1 MRVRTRTW
9 FSFVVAAS
17 LLFMAASRFAIF
29 DPLED
34 AVLTVTGPV
43 ESGLRDATDPLAD
56 FVNNLTDINRLTDDN
71 RALRDANER
80 LRVENARLTEAERDL
95 RQLEQLSNVR
105 EGSAD
110 DVLIPAGVFLRGP
123 SNLRDMVAIDKG
135 KSDGLAEGMVV
146 LTSQGSLIG
155 SITDVLDHVAWV
167 TLVTDQTS
175 AVSAMVQSSRVQ
187 GVVAGGPDGTL
198 TMEFVEETA
207 DVKEGDMIVTSG
219 IGGRHP
225 QGELIGQV
233 VEVESSPQELFKSV
247 RVQPL
252 ADLSRLEDLLVLQSF
267 LPLEAGAP

>member
-43 ESGLRDATDPLAD
+43 ESGLRDATNPLAD

-71 RALRDANER
+71 RSLREANER
-80 LRVENARLTEAERDL
+80 LRVENVRLTEAERDL
-95 RQLEQLSNVR
+95 RQLEQLSSVR
-105 EGSAD
+105 EGSAQ
-110 DVLIPAGVFLRGP
+110 DVLVPAHVFLREPG
-123 SNLRDMVAIDKG
+123 NLRDMVAIDRG
-135 KSDGLAEGMVV
+135 TSDGLVEGMVV

-155 SITDVLDHVAWV
+155 SITNALEHVAWV

-219 IGGRHP
+219 IGGRYP

-252 ADLSRLEDLLVLQSF
+252 ADLSRLEGLLVLQSF
-267 LPLEAGAP
+267 LPLEADAP

>member
-17 LLFMAASRFAIF
+17 LLFMAASRFGIF

-34 AVLTVTGPV
+34 SVLTVTGPA
-43 ESGLRDATDPLAD
+43 ESALRDATDPLAD
-56 FVNNLTDINRLTDDN
+56 FVTNLTDINRLSNDN
-71 RALRDANER
+71 RSLREANER
-80 LRVENARLTEAERDL
+80 LRVENARLAEAERDL
-95 RQLEQLSNVR
+95 HQLEQLSSVR
-105 EGSAD
+105 RGSEN
-110 DVLIPAGVFLRGP
+110 DVLVPASVFLREPG
-123 SNLRDMVAIDKG
+123 NLRDMVAIDKG
-135 KSDGLAEGMVV
+135 KSDGVAEGMVV

-155 SITDVLDHVAWV
+155 SVTDVLEHVAWV

-207 DVKEGDMIVTSG
+207 DVREGDMIVTSG

-247 RVQPL
+247 HVEPL
-252 ADLSRLEDLLVLQSF
+252 ADLSRLEDVLVLQSF

>member
-17 LLFMAASRFAIF
+17 LLFMVASRFAVF

-34 AVLTVTGPV
+34 AVLTITGPV
-43 ESGLRDATDPLAD
+43 EAGLRDATDPLAD
-56 FVNNLTDINRLTDDN
+56 FVNNLTDINRLTGEN
-71 RALRDANER
+71 RALRDSNER

-95 RQLEQLSNVR
+95 RQIEQLLSVR

-110 DVLIPAGVFLRGP
+110 DLLVPASVFLREPG
-123 SNLRDMVAIDKG
+123 NLRAMVAIDKG

-146 LTSQGSLIG
+146 LTSQGSMIG
-155 SITDVLDHVAWV
+155 SITNVLEHVAWV

-187 GVVAGGPDGTL
+187 GVVAGGPDGSL
-198 TMEFVEETA
+198 TMEFVQETA
-207 DVKEGDMIVTSG
+207 DVKEGDVIVTSG

-247 RVQPL
+247 HVQPL
-252 ADLSRLEDLLVLQSF
+252 ADLSRLEDVIVLQSF
-267 LPLEAGAP
+267 LPLEADAP

>member
-17 LLFMAASRFAIF
+17 LLFMAASRFGIF
-29 DPLED
+29 DPLD
-34 AVLTVTGPV
+34 DTVLTVTGPV
-43 ESGLRDATDPLAD
+43 ESGLRAATNPLAD
-56 FVNNLTDINRLTDDN
+56 FVNNLTDINRLSDDN
-71 RALRDANER
+71 RSLREANER
-80 LRVENARLTEAERDL
+80 LRVENARLSEAERDL
-95 RQLEQLSNVR
+95 RQLEQLSSVR
-105 EGSAD
+105 AGSAQ
-110 DVLIPAGVFLRGP
+110 DVLVPAHVFLREPG
-123 SNLRDMVAIDKG
+123 NLRDMVAIDRG
-135 KSDGLAEGMVV
+135 TSDGLAEGMVV

-155 SITDVLDHVAWV
+155 SITNALEHVAWV

-187 GVVAGGPDGTL
+187 GVVVGGPDGTL

-207 DVKEGDMIVTSG
+207 DVKPGDMIVTSG

-233 VEVESSPQELFKSV
+233 VKVESSPQELFKSV

-252 ADLSRLEDLLVLQSF
+252 ADLSRLEGLLVLQSF
-267 LPLEAGAP
+267 LPLAAAAP